1 MIFTPTPI
9 AGAMVVDLEPRSD
22 DRGFFSRSY
31 CADEFAVAGI
41 DHQVVQENVSFNLL
55 AGTCRGIHFQ
65 RPPHAEAKLVR
76 CTNGAIF
83 DVLVDLRPE
92 SDTFGQWYGVE
103 LTGENRR
110 ALYVP
115 TRCGH
120 AYLTL
125 TEGAEVTYQVS
136 QRYNGPAEGG
146 LRPEDSTIAI
156 IWPMTPRIVSPKD
169 ASWPSFDDQ
178 VDELRATMQAQ
189 SPHS

>member
-9 AGAMVVDLEPRSD
+9 AGAMVIDLEPRSD

-31 CADEFAVAGI
+31 CADEFAAAGI
-41 DHQVVQENVSFNLL
+41 DHEVVQENVSFNLL

-76 CTNGAIF
+76 CTAGAIF
-83 DVLVDLRPE
+83 DVVVDLRPE
-92 SDTFGQWYGVE
+92 SNTFGHWHGVE
-103 LTGENRR
+103 LTAENRT

-115 TRCGH
+115 KRCGH

-125 TEGAEVTYQVS
+125 TDGAEVTYQVS

-146 LRPEDSTIAI
+146 LQPEDPSIAI
-156 IWPMTPRIVSPKD
+156 AWPIPPRVVSPKD
-169 ASWPSFDDQ
+169 AAWPSFTEQRHD
-178 VDELRATMQAQ
+178 LRATMQDH